1 MGKPLWLKRS
11 AVSRGYRTRSV
22 FRSSRGGAA
31 WIRFSVLSGFLI
43 TGILLDS
50 KQSEHY
56 FPNLLFPA
64 RVADRSPVCADRLKA
79 KVLAY
84 LYFLLC
90 LDTCKK
96 MRDSHCNGSNFGLN
110 FVEPTVVESLFH
122 AFFVQS
128 LATALEV
135 ANMFSDS
142 LVHKES
148 LLNDV
153 SARKRIA
160 LPRVHPF
167 PGKPFLLRRG
177 KV

>member
-1 MGKPLWLKRS
+1 
-11 AVSRGYRTRSV
+11 
-22 FRSSRGGAA
+22 
-31 WIRFSVLSGFLI
+31 
-43 TGILLDS
+43 
-50 KQSEHY
+50 
-56 FPNLLFPA
+56 
-64 RVADRSPVCADRLKA
+64 
-79 KVLAY
+79 
-84 LYFLLC
+84 
-90 LDTCKK
+90 
-96 MRDSHCNGSNFGLN
+96 MRDNHCNGSNFGLN
-110 FVEPTVVESLFH
+110 FVEPTVAESLFH